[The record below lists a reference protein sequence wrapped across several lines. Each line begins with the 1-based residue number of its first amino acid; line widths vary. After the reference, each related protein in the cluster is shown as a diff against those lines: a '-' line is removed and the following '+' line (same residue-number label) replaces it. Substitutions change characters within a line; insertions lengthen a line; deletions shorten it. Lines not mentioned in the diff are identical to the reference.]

1 MSSIGVRSPY
11 FISDN
16 DTNIAYGVL
25 NIDIE
30 GVLDVY
36 VITKDVIPGTTHG
49 ND

>member
-11 FISDN
+11 FITGSGASV
-16 DTNIAYGVL
+16 AYGVL

-36 VITKDVIPGTTHG
+36 IITKDVIPGTTR
-49 ND
+49 